1 MSRSLGW
8 PTAILALISAVHRDP
23 RLLNPPA
30 PLKEVKVRKNL
41 WWWMLH
47 MDQQYSM
54 ALGRPLA
61 ISSMGDCS
69 PPEPI
74 ITDPVTQSLS
84 NYITQF
90 SILGR
95 QILSAAYLSNEQI
108 DKFSDELLSLY
119 STLPSLIQL
128 DVTWLNK
135 DKPLPAWPLDA
146 QAGVLYAKTHNFL
159 ILLNRQRL
167 ENVRRN
173 SDPPSMDVITASSSR
188 DTTQVPRGRD
198 RVLASCRALL
208 VGFEFFQTRVRA
220 ALICWTMGQMAFNA
234 AMILLLSML
243 ETGDTQDL
251 AAVQHTYS
259 TFLEMNKLGIH
270 KLAGQAVERLGI
282 IMKEFRTGDPAN
294 ETVMGQQGMMLLEDP
309 GLQGSM
315 PESYSPISWEM
326 AGGADTPGMQR
337 LSADSPGHRTE
348 TAHMAR
354 KKASR
359 RPGSTTKARKRSDS
373 RRPGVIDRRFSD
385 NTGGPRPHKKKRANR
400 STPNLTLLTN
410 YQHNFSI
417 TPQAPPSAVKPETL
431 FSPIETTFNSFHP
444 INSPSGSAAA
454 NTGIQNLNASTPRP
468 QPYPQQHQ
476 HVTSLTHQH
485 ASSDPGHETFN
496 FSTATTP
503 GTGTA
508 TDFFDES
515 FQTGAHGF
523 SDFDLH
529 PATSLPTFDQA
540 PYSAPP
546 YSMPGNQGQG
556 GHHYRF

>member
-1 MSRSLGW
+1 
-8 PTAILALISAVHRDP
+8 
-23 RLLNPPA
+23 
-30 PLKEVKVRKNL
+30 
-41 WWWMLH
+41 

-61 ISSMGDCS
+61 ISSMGDCP

-95 QILSAAYLSNEQI
+95 QILSAAYLGNEQI

-119 STLPSLIQL
+119 DTLPSLIQF

-135 DKPLPAWPLDA
+135 EKALPAWPLDA

-167 ENVRRN
+167 ENVRPN
-173 SDPPSMDVITASSSR
+173 SDLPSIDIVNVASGR
-188 DTTQVPRGRD
+188 DAKQVPRGRD

-208 VGFEFFQTRVRA
+208 VGFKFFQTRVRA

-337 LSADSPGHRTE
+337 LSIDSPGHRSG
-348 TAHMAR
+348 TAHLAR

-359 RPGSTTKARKRSDS
+359 RPGSSLKARRRSGS
-373 RRPGVIDRRFSD
+373 NRPGPSDRRFSD
-385 NTGGPRPHKKKRANR
+385 SVSRPRPHKKKRANR

-410 YQHNFSI
+410 HQHNFSI
-417 TPQAPPSAVKPETL
+417 TPQPPPSSTVKPETL

-444 INSPSGSAAA
+444 INSPPGSTTTNIATAD
-454 NTGIQNLNASTPRP
+454 LESTPRP
-468 QPYPQQHQ
+468 QAFSQPHQ
-476 HVTSLTHQH
+476 HVAGMEHNPHHH
-485 ASSDPGHETFN
+485 AASDPGHDTFN

-508 TDFFDES
+508 TDFFDDS
-515 FQTGAHGF
+515 FQTAGHH
-523 SDFDLH
+523 FDEFGLH
-529 PATSLPTFDQA
+529 AANTLPTFDHA

-546 YSMPGNQGQG
+546 YSMPGNVGGGQH
-556 GHHYRF
+556 HHYHF

>member
-1 MSRSLGW
+1 MPS
-8 PTAILALISAVHRDP
+8 VHRDP

-30 PLKEVKVRKNL
+30 PFKEVKIRKNL

-54 ALGRPLA
+54 SLGRPLA
-61 ISSMGDCS
+61 ISSMGDC
-69 PPEPI
+69 PPPDPLI
-74 ITDPVTQSLS
+74 SDPVTQSLS
-84 NYITQF
+84 NYISQF

-95 QILSAAYLSNEQI
+95 QILSAAYLTNDQI
-108 DKFSDELLSLY
+108 DKFSDELLGLY
-119 STLPSLIQL
+119 STLPSLIQFNM
-128 DVTWLNK
+128 TWLNQE
-135 DKPLPAWPLDA
+135 KPLPAWPLDA
-146 QAGVLYAKTHNFL
+146 QAGVLHAKTHNFL

-173 SDPPSMDVITASSSR
+173 SDPPSLDISHVASSS
-188 DTTQVPRGRD
+188 DHNQVPRGRA

-208 VGFEFFQTRVRA
+208 VSFEFFQTRVRA

-251 AAVQHTYS
+251 GAVQLTYS

-309 GLQGSM
+309 GLQGSL

-337 LSADSPGHRTE
+337 SADSPGRRSE
-348 TAHMAR
+348 VAQLAR
-354 KKASR
+354 KRAGR
-359 RPGSTTKARKRSDS
+359 RPGSTRDIMKNRKRSDLG
-373 RRPGVIDRRFSD
+373 RPFADRRFSD
-385 NTGGPRPHKKKRANR
+385 GAASRPHKKKRGNR

-410 YQHNFSI
+410 YQHNFAV
-417 TPQAPPSAVKPETL
+417 TPQTTVKPESL
-431 FSPIETTFNSFHP
+431 FSPIETSFAPFHSVTSPTASSTVVPSLAATPRAQQIFHP
-444 INSPSGSAAA
+444 PHTNVSHAQHHAA
-454 NTGIQNLNASTPRP
+454 
-468 QPYPQQHQ
+468 
-476 HVTSLTHQH
+476 
-485 ASSDPGHETFN
+485 SDPGGHHQSTN
-496 FSTATTP
+496 FDFSNSTTP
-503 GTGTA
+503 GA
-508 TDFFDES
+508 STDFFDDS
-515 FQTGAHGF
+515 FQTGAHHFG
-523 SDFDLH
+523 DFDLH
-529 PATSLPTFDQA
+529 GNTALSTFDHA

-546 YSMPGNQGQG
+546 FSMQGDHGSGSQQPQQ
-556 GHHYRF
+556 YQF